1 MTRLQFHPV
10 WEDKLTQKQKEEL
23 FTFFE
28 GLAPIHKEF
37 GVALVRGK
45 YKKNGGAVAT
55 VLLRNGFEKPMDIE
69 RVKAKILDRDNIL
82 IAEEEFELDLRL
94 QAESALPWSFVFSN
108 DSVIKPSIDPNN
120 WMIHVHLPLKKE

>member
-1 MTRLQFHPV
+1 MSKLHFHSV
-10 WEDKLTQKQKEEL
+10 WEDRLPQKQKDDL
-23 FTFFE
+23 NKFLE

-69 RVKAKILDRDNIL
+69 RVKAKILDKDNLL

-94 QAESALPWSFVFSN
+94 QAESALPWSFVFSK
-108 DSVIKPSIDPNN
+108 DSVIRPNIDPDN
-120 WMIHVHLPLKKE
+120 WMIQVHLPIKKE